1 MVIDHFVQN
10 SWADYVEQV
19 KVMNDNEKAEIAA
32 DFQACGMS
40 DAMTLSQMEGGFSV
54 EDAKTIFNA
63 ILSELSVEQKKAFV

>member
-19 KVMNDNEKAEIAA
+19 RTMNANEKAEIAA

-40 DAMTLSQMEGGFSV
+40 DAMTLSQMEDGFSV
-54 EDAKTIFNA
+54 EDAKSIFNA
-63 ILSELSVEQKKAFV
+63 VLSELSVEQKKTFD